1 VVDHTIPARSMKDVD
16 IESSLALLRSAN
28 EDEKGVLH

>member
-1 VVDHTIPARSMKDVD
+1 MKDVD